1 MIDGGSEVRE
11 SRGSGSSHDGFRL
24 ATYRL
29 KIISIGVCR
38 RRLGLKTAGAIKVDF
53 RSSSIVK
60 LEATHRQ
67 EEKIESG
74 ILATR
79 GRKARIELDH

>member
-11 SRGSGSSHDGFRL
+11 SRGSGCSHEGFCL

-29 KIISIGVCR
+29 KIVGIGGCR

-53 RSSSIVK
+53 RSIGLAK
-60 LEATHRQ
+60 LEVTHRQ

-74 ILATR
+74 VLATR